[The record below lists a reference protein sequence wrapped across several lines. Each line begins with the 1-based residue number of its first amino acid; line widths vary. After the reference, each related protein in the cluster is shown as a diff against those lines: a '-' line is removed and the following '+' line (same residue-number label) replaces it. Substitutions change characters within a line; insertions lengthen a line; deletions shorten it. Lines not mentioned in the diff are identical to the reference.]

1 MLAKVLMRTVEMN
14 GYRLVVYKE
23 LKLRDGVLVQG
34 LPGIGLVGKIAVD
47 YIISSLNLPKVAE
60 LTGPGLMLPVG
71 NAGVFVDGDGRLL
84 LPSYKFYLLPLEGK
98 DVLFL
103 TSEVQPVSWAQ
114 FEVAERVLDFFTSIG
129 GREVVGVCGTSTE
142 SEEVEVYF
150 AAAPEVD
157 TSKLEGLN
165 LKRSSGG
172 TITGACG
179 LLPALAS
186 LRGLRGYVIM
196 GSTHTSEPN
205 PVAARAVVVTLSR
218 LLGFSISLDELDR
231 MILEI
236 KSREEVMRKMLEQAE
251 KRAETGLPSWYV

>member
-1 MLAKVLMRTVEMN
+1 MMSVAELD

-23 LKLRDGVLVQG
+23 LRLRDGVLVQG

-47 YIISSLNLPKVAE
+47 YIISILNLPKVAE

-84 LPSYKFYLLPLEGK
+84 LPSYKFYLLQLEKK

-129 GREVVGVCGTSTE
+129 GYEVIGVCGTSTE

-150 AAAPEVD
+150 AAAPGAD
-157 TSKLEGLN
+157 TGRLEELN
-165 LKRSSGG
+165 LRKSSGG

-186 LRGLRGYVIM
+186 LRGLKGYVIM

-205 PVAARAVVVTLSR
+205 PVAARAVVIALSR
-218 LLGFSISLDELDR
+218 LLGFGISLDELDR